1 MERKIFFKEFIGKKS
16 TRVLLI
22 VAFLFINIILAF
34 ATNNL
39 LSQFDGSKKPD
50 VVIYGK
56 ANHELV
62 YTDIADEIDYFIEN
76 DRNNDFEII
85 PCKAV
90 QCLEVAQSPM
100 KKANIEINAFKSDY
114 LKKHVQSMLLEGR
127 LPEKDNEVL
136 VGNYFLN
143 YFSLKNGDNI
153 GTEVLF
159 DNRGEPTMLLNL
171 DIGNPEVEFMDFKEF
186 KVVGVVKNPT
196 YQFTVLR
203 TFEEDYQPNKMLTYF
218 NNGKISSEKFEEVK
232 ANLER
237 DMPSNNLGLYSI
249 QYNEGEKQTLII
261 SFVAQLAL
269 FWP

>member
-100 KKANIEINAFKSDY
+100 KKANIYSSYRFCCYRDY
-114 LKKHVQSMLLEGR
+114 KRSFH
-127 LPEKDNEVL
+127 
-136 VGNYFLN
+136 
-143 YFSLKNGDNI
+143 I
-153 GTEVLF
+153 
-159 DNRGEPTMLLNL
+159 
-171 DIGNPEVEFMDFKEF
+171 I
-186 KVVGVVKNPT
+186 
-196 YQFTVLR
+196 
-203 TFEEDYQPNKMLTYF
+203 
-218 NNGKISSEKFEEVK
+218 
-232 ANLER
+232 
-237 DMPSNNLGLYSI
+237 
-249 QYNEGEKQTLII
+249 KQIYRCILWI
-261 SFVAQLAL
+261 
-269 FWP
+269 